1 MDKETVLKLS
11 REENEG
17 QDEME
22 RGAIISGNN
31 AAFFVGGIVCVII
44 LWLQLMFGKEPNFSV
59 YAVFFS
65 MSATSQLM
73 KYRKTKKTVAFV
85 SFILNVFTAAVF
97 FVLYIR
103 GLFR

>member
-11 REENEG
+11 REENDG

-31 AAFFVGGIVCVII
+31 IAYLVGGIVCVII
-44 LWLQLMFGKEPNFSV
+44 LLLQLIFGKEPNFSV

-65 MSATSQLM
+65 MTATSQLM
-73 KYRKTKKTVAFV
+73 KYRKTKKTVVFV
-85 SFILNVFTAAVF
+85 SFILNGFTAAVF
-97 FVLYIR
+97 FALYVR